1 MFAFGTGP
9 GLVVRLA
16 GLKEELGVIGIA
28 AVLNPGGIMST
39 DQEMRSLKILLHEV
53 APKFK

>member
-1 MFAFGTGP
+1 
-9 GLVVRLA
+9 LIDRLSQ
-16 GLKEELGVIGIA
+16 LKQELGVNGIA
-28 AVLNPGGIMST
+28 AELNPGGLLST